1 MLRQVA
7 ERVVADAT
15 IGILPGLGGI
25 VKGARW
31 RFVHLPGRTKNEATM
46 SEYTE
51 HTPSGASVGR
61 VEKRFFTFAV
71 PPHPLDVDSGRSLG
85 PVTLAYE
92 TYGKLDE
99 QATNAVLVLHAL
111 TGDSHAAGH
120 YDATDAKPGWWDIM
134 IGPGKPIDTDRYFVI
149 CSNVIGGCMGSTG
162 PSSIDPETGKPYGL
176 TFPVITIA
184 DMVRAQKELVEH
196 LGIKKLLC
204 AIGGSMGG
212 MQVLEWAVRY
222 PDMVRAAVP
231 LATTTKHSALAI
243 AFNEV
248 ARQAIMADPKWN
260 CGDYYEGGKP
270 GHGLAVARM
279 IGHITYLSDEAM
291 RQKFDRRLQDRC
303 EISFAFD
310 VADFQVESYLR
321 YQGQKFVDRFDANSF
336 LYVTKAADY
345 FNLEAAHGEGSA
357 VAAFAK
363 ARCRFL
369 VASFSSDWLYPTY
382 QSRAMVQAMKKN
394 GLDVSFVEIEAKW
407 GHDAFLLPNARL
419 SGMIDRFL
427 DRAAVDAAKEAKEAG
442 HAL

>member
-1 MLRQVA
+1 
-7 ERVVADAT
+7 
-15 IGILPGLGGI
+15 
-25 VKGARW
+25 
-31 RFVHLPGRTKNEATM
+31 M

-51 HTPSGASVGR
+51 HAQTGTSVGR
-61 VEKRFFTFAV
+61 VEKRFFTFAE
-71 PPHPLDVDSGRSLG
+71 PPDVLTVESGRTLG

-92 TYGKLDE
+92 TYGSLDE
-99 QATNAVLVLHAL
+99 AAGNAVLVLHAL
-111 TGDSHAAGH
+111 SGDSHAAGY
-120 YDATDAKPGWWDIM
+120 YDKSDPKPGWWDIM
-134 IGPGKPIDTDRYFVI
+134 IGPGKPIDTDRYCVI

-162 PSSIDPETGKPYGL
+162 PSSPDPDTGRPYGL
-176 TFPVITIA
+176 TFPVITIG
-184 DMVRAQKELVEH
+184 DMVRAQKRLVEH

-204 AIGGSMGG
+204 VIGGSMGG

-260 CGDYYEGGKP
+260 CGDYYEGEKP

-303 EISFAFD
+303 EISFAFEE
-310 VADFQVESYLR
+310 ADFQVESYLR

-345 FNLEAAHGEGSA
+345 FNLEAAHGGGSA
-357 VAAFAK
+357 VSAFAK

-419 SGMIDRFL
+419 SAMIDRFL
-427 DRAAVDAAKEAKEAG
+427 DRAAADAAKEAG